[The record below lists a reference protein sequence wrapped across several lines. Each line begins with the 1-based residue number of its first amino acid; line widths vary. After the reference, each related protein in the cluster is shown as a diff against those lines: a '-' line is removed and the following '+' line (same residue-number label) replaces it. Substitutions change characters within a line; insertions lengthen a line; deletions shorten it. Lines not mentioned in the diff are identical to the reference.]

1 MANPQS
7 FQNNLALQQLYQQR
21 ALQDARLEQCQEKQE
36 EFEQCFFYGTGGID
50 RMGGMGLVGGGGG
63 GGLVG
68 ARYPSS
74 AGLAST
80 SSTTVVGGGD
90 DGGRDSGSGSSSTM
104 TVSPKK
110 TKTVIPTW

>member
-7 FQNNLALQQLYQQR
+7 FQNNLALQQLLQQR

-50 RMGGMGLVGGGGG
+50 RMDGMGLVGGGG

-74 AGLAST
+74 AGIISKDGHEST
-80 SSTTVVGGGD
+80 IMPSSNDDALTTLS
-90 DGGRDSGSGSSSTM
+90 RN
-104 TVSPKK
+104 PKK
-110 TKTVIPTW
+110 TAVPTW